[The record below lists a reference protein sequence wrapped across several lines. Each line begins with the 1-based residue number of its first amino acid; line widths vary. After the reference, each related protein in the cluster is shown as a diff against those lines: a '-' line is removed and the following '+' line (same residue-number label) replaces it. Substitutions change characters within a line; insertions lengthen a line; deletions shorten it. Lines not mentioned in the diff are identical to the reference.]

1 MGQAPVSA
9 IGPVRQHQ
17 YIVPSGRCD
26 GTAGAV
32 DKEALSA
39 SGDLRSVV
47 GIAWEDADTPS
58 EKRVVVLVER
68 GLTPARGRHMRGL
81 VDDAPCE

>member
-1 MGQAPVSA
+1 MVGQAPVRV

-17 YIVPSGRCD
+17 YIVPSGRND
-26 GTAGAV
+26 GTAVAV

-58 EKRVVVLVER
+58 EKRRATRLFESCLR
-68 GLTPARGRHMRGL
+68 TRAALRL
-81 VDDAPCE
+81 LCS